1 MTPQEYHQ
9 TLLCNRENILAD
21 DSYLSKSVLWQLKS
35 NSLYR
40 WRFAPRTFTGSAA
53 ADWGSM
59 VDAELT
65 EPGGCE
71 SIVAISPF
79 DSFRSKDAR
88 EWKEEQASA
97 GLVVV
102 KQSDVDQ
109 VKIAA
114 NKIRLDRNAT
124 DLLNCSEGQ
133 VILTSRIRDVGVKC
147 MIDLVPEDR
156 PYLVDIKTTGD
167 FSPSGISKKIAQF
180 GYHAQAAWYLK
191 IWNNE
196 NPDDQRSRFRFIW
209 QSSESPYEVAV
220 TELPAMD
227 IAAGEDWCANALEKL
242 TYATENNRWPN
253 ILGDKVAVIGRP
265 GWADSQD
272 EEEMAGFTE
281 APQ

>member
-1 MTPQEYHQ
+1 MTPNEYHQ
-9 TLLCNRENILAD
+9 NLICNRENIFAD
-21 DSYLSKSVLWQLKS
+21 DSYLSKSVLWELKTS
-35 NSLYR
+35 SLYR
-40 WRFAPRTFTGSAA
+40 WRFAPKVFTGSAA
-53 ADWGSM
+53 ASWGSM

-71 SIVAISPF
+71 SIVAVSPF

-88 EWKEEQASA
+88 EWRDEQAQA

-102 KQSDVDQ
+102 KQSEVDQ
-109 VKIAA
+109 AKIAA
-114 NKIRLDRNAT
+114 NKIRLDRNAA
-124 DLLNCSEGQ
+124 DLLDCSEGQ
-133 VILTSRIRDVGVKC
+133 VILTSRIKDVNVKC

-156 PYLVDIKTTGD
+156 DYLVDIKTTGD

-227 IAAGEDWCANALEKL
+227 IAAGEDWCAHQLERL
-242 TYATENNRWPN
+242 TYAAKTESWGN
-253 ILGDKVAVIGRP
+253 IFNDRVAVIGRP
-265 GWADSQD
+265 GWADAQD
-272 EEEMAGFTE
+272 EAEMEGFTN
-281 APQ
+281 APE